1 MPTEVSRAVVSG
13 FLEAVSGEA
22 KTREILSTW
31 VSSDGLIEHILDL
44 ESAFPGYEMDIL
56 DLVAEDDLVAV
67 RLLFRG
73 THRGDFH
80 GIDATERD
88 VEMSVAAFYRISE
101 GKIADAAVQA
111 DGASLVEQLT
121 ED

>member
-13 FLEAVSGEA
+13 FLDAVSGEA
-22 KTREILSTW
+22 KTREVLSTW
-31 VSSDGLIEHILDL
+31 VSSEGLIEHILDL
-44 ESAFPGYEMDIL
+44 ESAFPGYEMAIL
-56 DLVAEDDLVAV
+56 DLVAEDDIVAA
-67 RLLFRG
+67 RLEFRG

-80 GIDATERD
+80 GIGATGRD
-88 VEMSVAAFYRISE
+88 VTMPVAAFYRIAD

-111 DGASLVEQLT
+111 DGAGLVEQLT